1 MADQSNRHSTPSSQ
15 ALDGSQG
22 MLTAK
27 NENVSGQTAQ
37 DQQQSQQL
45 DEPQKAAEIQEH
57 QSDADESQ
65 VQLEDVV
72 EEYADACYACYSY
85 RQD

>member
-1 MADQSNRHSTPSSQ
+1 MSQMAHQSSDHSTPSPQVLNNSQ
-15 ALDGSQG
+15 AKMS
-22 MLTAK
+22 AK
-27 NENVSGQTAQ
+27 QENVSEHTAQ

-65 VQLEDVV
+65 VQEEDIA
-72 EEYADACYACYSY
+72 EEYADACYAC
-85 RQD
+85 